1 MSGQG
6 DHATLRE
13 MIKFLYSTLRFLY
26 VFILLFH
33 FRKIDLE
40 ITYGSLR
47 KWFML
52 RRGHGGPIRRS
63 MIGKKFGSILKA

>member
-52 RRGHGGPIRRS
+52 RGHGGPIRRC
-63 MIGKKFGSILKA
+63 MIRKTFGSTLKA